1 MTYILLNQP
10 EGNFNMPYIQS
21 DGARLYYEAAGTGTP
36 IVFVH
41 EFSGD
46 LWSWEK
52 QIQHFRRHYRC
63 IAFNA
68 RGYPPSE
75 VPVSPSRYSHKQ
87 AVDDVA
93 VVMRHLKI
101 SKAHIVGCSMGSRT
115 TLDFGLRYP
124 RMALSLTMIGIGSG
138 GDPRDSEAFKR
149 NAEARAKLYEEGGLA
164 EVLKGLRK
172 ADNRIQLKRKN
183 PRAFDDFCRRFM
195 QHSAQGSA
203 HITRRVMAR
212 RASLFGMEKALRA
225 MKTPAHVVVGDEDPG
240 AIDSGLFMKQV
251 SPAVRLSV
259 VPATGHLVNLEE
271 PDLLHRLTEDFF
283 ALVES
288 KKWRAQGK

>member
-1 MTYILLNQP
+1 
-10 EGNFNMPYIQS
+10 MPYIQS
-21 DGARLYYEAAGTGTP
+21 DGAQLYYEEAGSGTP
-36 IVFVH
+36 IVFAH

-52 QIQHFRRHYRC
+52 QIQHFSRRYRC

-75 VPVSPSRYSHKQ
+75 VPKQLSRYSHQ
-87 AVDDVA
+87 HAVDDVA
-93 VVMRHLKI
+93 VVMRHLKV
-101 SKAHIVGCSMGSRT
+101 SKAHIIGCSMGSRT
-115 TLDFGLRYP
+115 TLDFGLSYP

-138 GDPRDSEAFKR
+138 GDPRNKAAFKRDSEAR
-149 NAEARAKLYEEGGLA
+149 ARLYDEGGLVA
-164 EVLKGLRK
+164 VLKVLRQ
-172 ADNRIQLKRKN
+172 APNRIQLKHKN
-183 PRAFDDFCRRFM
+183 PRAWEDFGRRFM
-195 QHSAQGSA
+195 LHSAAGCA

-212 RASLFGMEKALRA
+212 RVSLFSMQKALQGL
-225 MKTPAHVVVGDEDPG
+225 KVPSHVIVGDEDPV
-240 AIDSGLFMKQV
+240 AIDSGLYMKQV

-271 PDLLHRLTEDFF
+271 PDLMHRLTEDFF

-288 KKWRAQGK
+288 GQWRPRGK